1 MLQFVGQDDAVF
13 VENMN
18 VVRRTFKAFRDR
30 DLATL
35 VEGIEGVG
43 GPNVDARSRDK
54 LIVIYRR

>member
-1 MLQFVGQDDAVF
+1 
-13 VENMN
+13 MN
-18 VVRRTFKAFRDR
+18 VVRRTFKTFRDR